1 MRQRTLGKWI
11 GALAAAALLVLG
23 SAQEGSQEGS
33 GSMGSDA
40 MGSDS
45 MAAARMG
52 IELSVAEH
60 DVLGSYLVDAHGR
73 TLYVVVDASG
83 NPVPCEGACA
93 EAWPPFLAGTM
104 GSDAMGDAMG
114 DTTGDAMGDSSMDEE
129 MGEEDMGDGDMG
141 DGDMND
147 GDMDDPSMGET
158 MIDASAIG
166 TVEREDGATQVTFR
180 GHPLYYFV
188 NDVLPGEVN
197 CQAVAQFG
205 GTWYVLSPEGDV
217 ITTTLAAGQ

>member
-1 MRQRTLGKWI
+1 
-11 GALAAAALLVLG
+11 
-23 SAQEGSQEGS
+23 
-33 GSMGSDA
+33 MGSDA
-40 MGSDS
+40 MGSDTMGS
-45 MAAARMG
+45 DTMAAAELG

-93 EAWPPFLAGTM
+93 EAWPPFLAPMM
-104 GSDAMGDAMG
+104 GDAMGDAMG
-114 DTTGDAMGDSSMDEE
+114 DSSMGEE
-129 MGEEDMGDGDMG
+129 MGEEDMGDADMGDADMGDEDMGDGDMGGGDMGDEDMG
-141 DGDMND
+141 DGDMNV
-147 GDMDDPSMGET
+147 GDMSDPSMGAT

-166 TVEREDGATQVTFR
+166 TMARQDGATQVTFR

>member
-1 MRQRTLGKWI
+1 M
-11 GALAAAALLVLG
+11 AAAALLVLG
-23 SAQEGSQEGS
+23 SAQEGGQEGS

-40 MGSDS
+40 MGSDA
-45 MAAARMG
+45 MAAAEMG

-60 DVLGSYLVDAHGR
+60 DVLGSYLVDAYGR

-93 EAWPPFLAGTM
+93 EAWPPFLAPM
-104 GSDAMGDAMG
+104 MGDAMG
-114 DTTGDAMGDSSMDEE
+114 DATGDAMGDSSMGEE
-129 MGEEDMGDGDMG
+129 MGEEDMGDADMGEGDMGEGDMG

-147 GDMDDPSMGET
+147 GDMNDPSMGAT

-217 ITTTLAAGQ
+217 ITTSLAAGP

>member
-1 MRQRTLGKWI
+1 
-11 GALAAAALLVLG
+11 
-23 SAQEGSQEGS
+23 
-33 GSMGSDA
+33 MGSDA
-40 MGSDS
+40 MGSDA
-45 MAAARMG
+45 MAAAEMG

-93 EAWPPFLAGTM
+93 EAWPPFLAGSM
-104 GSDAMGDAMG
+104 GSDAMGDTM
-114 DTTGDAMGDSSMDEE
+114 GDAMGDSSMDEE
-129 MGEEDMGDGDMG
+129 MGEEDMGDADMGDGDMGDGDMGDGDMGDSDMGDGDMGDGDMG

-166 TVEREDGATQVTFR
+166 TVEREGGSTQVTFR

>member
-60 DVLGSYLVDAHGR
+60 DVLGSYLVDAQGR

-93 EAWPPFLAGTM
+93 EAWPPFLAPTM
-104 GSDAMGDAMG
+104 
-114 DTTGDAMGDSSMDEE
+114 GDAMGDSSMDEE
-129 MGEEDMGDGDMG
+129 MGEEDMGDADMGDGDMG
-141 DGDMND
+141 DGDMDD
-147 GDMDDPSMGET
+147 GDMDDSSMGET

-166 TVEREDGATQVTFR
+166 TMARQDGATQVTFR

>member
-1 MRQRTLGKWI
+1 MRRRTLGKWI

-23 SAQEGSQEGS
+23 SAQEGGQEGS

-40 MGSDS
+40 MGSDT
-45 MAAARMG
+45 MAAAEMG

-93 EAWPPFLAGTM
+93 EAWPPFLAPM
-104 GSDAMGDAMG
+104 M
-114 DTTGDAMGDSSMDEE
+114 GDAMGDSSMDEE
-129 MGEEDMGDGDMG
+129 MGEEDMGDADMG

-147 GDMDDPSMGET
+147 GDMNDPSMGAT

-166 TVEREDGATQVTFR
+166 TMERQDGATQVTFR

-205 GTWYVLSPEGDV
+205 GTWFVLSPEGDV
-217 ITTTLAAGQ
+217 ITTTLAAGP

>member
-1 MRQRTLGKWI
+1 
-11 GALAAAALLVLG
+11 
-23 SAQEGSQEGS
+23 
-33 GSMGSDA
+33 MGSDA

-45 MAAARMG
+45 MAAAEMG

-83 NPVPCEGACA
+83 NPVTCEGACA
-93 EAWPPFLAGTM
+93 EAWPPFLAPMM
-104 GSDAMGDAMG
+104 GDAMGDAMG
-114 DTTGDAMGDSSMDEE
+114 DTTGDAMGDSSMGEE
-129 MGEEDMGDGDMG
+129 MGEEDMGDADMGEGDMGDGDMG
-141 DGDMND
+141 DGDMGD
-147 GDMDDPSMGET
+147 GDMDDGDMGDPSMGET